1 MWRDASRVLLRH
13 TIADVNH
20 RAALVAFVGFLCAVS
35 IGFVNQFAFHAT
47 GDDPLRGR
55 VGLTV
60 AGISVVCAVLGCVG
74 RRVTRWQYGIAGL
87 ATLTAL
93 APVISAVAHSQPVVV
108 GAWIIALA
116 TLGAVLC
123 ASAADPTWIR
133 TACFW
138 LFAAV
143 VCASLTLGT
152 CDLFTGGTATFR
164 NHYEPRYSE
173 WLGLPVLSG
182 ITGHQNTMGMISAI
196 ALTFQVA
203 MLRNRALSWPWV
215 PALWLL
221 GPVASAGAL
230 IWSQSRTALGAAV
243 LGLIVVFIPVARLRG
258 KMWAGAWAGAIAAI
272 VILPVAIGMAGVT
285 SFTGRVEMW
294 RYAFEDFAANPVFGY
309 GMEFMRSDA
318 YWASKPTFPD
328 LYGAHNQFF
337 DTAGRSGIVG
347 LASLTALFVTLVW
360 VAWMVR
366 RFDGAIAVA
375 LVALLAV
382 LFTQES
388 VLPIVFGPRSHLR
401 EVFFPYLAML
411 AIIVAG
417 LSLSRQTEANDGD
430 DSGSSPTHTE
440 KASIAAQ
447 PS

>member
-1 MWRDASRVLLRH
+1 MKH
-13 TIADVNH
+13 H
-20 RAALVAFVGFLCAVS
+20 AALVAFVGFLLAAS
-35 IGFVNQFAFHAT
+35 IGFVNQFAFHVL
-47 GDDPLRGR
+47 GEDPLRGR
-55 VGLTV
+55 IGLLV
-60 AGISVVCAVLGCVG
+60 AVMSAACAALGCVAG
-74 RRVTRWQYGIAGL
+74 RVSRWQYAVAGL

-93 APVISAVAHSQPVVV
+93 APVISALAHGQPVVV
-108 GAWIIALA
+108 GAWIIAFA
-116 TLGAVLC
+116 TLGAVLA
-123 ASAADPTWIR
+123 ASAADPSWIR
-133 TACFW
+133 TTCFW

-143 VCASLTLGT
+143 VCASLVLGT
-152 CDLFTGGTATFR
+152 YDLFTGGTATFR

-182 ITGHQNTMGMISAI
+182 ITGHQNTMGLICAI

-203 MLRNRALSWPWV
+203 MLRKRLVAWPWV
-215 PALWLL
+215 PALWLV

-230 IWSQSRTALGAAV
+230 IWSQSRTALGAAI
-243 LGLIVVFIPVARLRG
+243 LGLIVVFVPVARLRG
-258 KMWAGAWAGAIAAI
+258 KGWATAWAGAIAAI
-272 VILPVAIGMAGVT
+272 VVLPLAVGMAGVT

-294 RYAFEDFAANPVFGY
+294 RYALEDFAANPVFGY

-328 LYGAHNQFF
+328 LYSAHNQFL

-347 LASLTALFVTLVW
+347 LASLIALFVSLVW

-366 RFDGAIAVA
+366 RSDGAVAVA

-411 AIIVAG
+411 GIIVAG
-417 LSLSRQTEANDGD
+417 LSLFRQPDSADEAPADL
-430 DSGSSPTHTE
+430 PT
-440 KASIAAQ
+440 AA
-447 PS
+447 PTAV